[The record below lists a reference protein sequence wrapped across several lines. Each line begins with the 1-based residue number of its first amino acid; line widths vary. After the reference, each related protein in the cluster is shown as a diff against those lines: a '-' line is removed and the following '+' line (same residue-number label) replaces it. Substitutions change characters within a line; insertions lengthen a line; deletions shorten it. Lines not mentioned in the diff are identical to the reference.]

1 MTERAVVWVVD
12 DDAAMRWVLE
22 RALAD
27 AQLGC
32 RMFPSIAAC
41 RAAFEHA
48 RPDVLVSDL
57 RLPGEDGLALLAF
70 VAQHHADVPVI
81 IMTAHSD
88 LDAAVDAYGGG
99 AFEYLPKPFDLDAF
113 VALVRRAAAH
123 AASSAAPPTP
133 PAGVAADLIGDA
145 PAMQP
150 VFRAIGRLKRSDVA
164 VLLSGETGTG
174 KELVARALHRHST
187 RADGPFV
194 ALNAAAIPADLIES
208 ELFGHERGAFTGAQ
222 QRRVGRFEQAD
233 GGTLFLD
240 EIGDMPAAAQTRLL
254 RVLAE
259 REFYRVGGN
268 QPIRVD
274 VRVIA
279 ATHQPLQRLVEDGRF
294 RSDLYHR
301 LNVVHLELPPLRDR
315 QTDIPLLLAYFLA
328 SSADELGVER
338 KRLEPKV
345 EAWLTRLP
353 WPGNVRELEN
363 LCRRLVVMAPGSA
376 IHFDDLPDALRPRG
390 DARARLAA
398 PDWERQLATWA
409 DAQFAA
415 GATGLA
421 AKAQATL
428 ERALTDAALAHAQGQ
443 RGEAARLLGW
453 GRNTLTRK
461 LKIRKR

>member
-1 MTERAVVWVVD
+1 MTERVSVWVVD

-27 AQLGC
+27 DGLEC
-32 RMFPSIAAC
+32 RVFPSVAAC
-41 RAAFEHA
+41 RAAFAHA
-48 RPDVLVSDL
+48 RPTVLVSDL
-57 RLPGEDGLALLAF
+57 RLPGEDGLDLLAF
-70 VAQHHADVPVI
+70 VAQEHPGVPVI
-81 IMTAHSD
+81 ITTAHSD

-113 VALVRRAAAH
+113 VALVRRAALH
-123 AASSAAPPTP
+123 AAPSESAPAAPGPTP
-133 PAGVAADLIGDA
+133 DLIGDS

-187 RADGPFV
+187 RATAPFV
-194 ALNAAAIPADLIES
+194 ALNAAAIPAELVES

-222 QRRVGRFEQAD
+222 QRRVGRFEEAD

-240 EIGDMPAAAQTRLL
+240 EIGDRPAAAQTRLL

-268 QPIRVD
+268 RPIRVD

-301 LNVVHLELPPLRDR
+301 LNVVHIELPPLRAR
-315 QTDIPLLLAYFLA
+315 PTDIPLLLAHFLA
-328 SSADELGVER
+328 TSADELGVER

-345 EAWLTRLP
+345 QAWLTRLP

-363 LCRRLVVMAPGSA
+363 LCRRLVVMAPGTSV
-376 IHFDDLPDALRPRG
+376 HFDDLPEPLRPRG
-390 DARARLAA
+390 DARVDTV
-398 PDWERQLATWA
+398 DWERQLAAWA
-409 DAQFAA
+409 EAQFAA

-421 AKAQATL
+421 PRAQAAL
-428 ERALTDAALAHAQGQ
+428 ERALTDAALARAQGQ

-453 GRNTLTRK
+453 GRNTLARK
-461 LKIRKR
+461 LKGRKP

>member
-1 MTERAVVWVVD
+1 MTEALNAWVVD
-12 DDAAMRWVLE
+12 DDASMRWVIE

-27 AQLGC
+27 DGIEC
-32 RMFPSIAAC
+32 RAFPTVAAC
-41 RAAFEHA
+41 RAAFAHA

-57 RLPGEDGLALLAF
+57 RMPGESGLELLAF
-70 VAQHHADVPVI
+70 VGDAHPGVPVI
-81 IMTAHSD
+81 ITTAHSD

-99 AFEYLPKPFDLDAF
+99 AFEYLPKPFDLDEL

-123 AASSAAPPTP
+123 AAPPDPP
-133 PAGVAADLIGDA
+133 PAVPATGPDLVGDA

-187 RADGPFV
+187 RAAGPFV

-268 QPIRVD
+268 QPIAVD

-279 ATHQPLQRLVEDGRF
+279 ATHQPLQRLVDDGRF

-301 LNVVHLELPPLRDR
+301 LNVVHLELPPLRAR
-315 QTDIPLLLAYFLA
+315 PTDVPLLLAHFLA
-328 SSADELGVER
+328 TSADELGVER
-338 KRLEPKV
+338 KRLEPAV

-376 IHFDDLPDALRPRG
+376 IHFDDLPEPLRPRS

-398 PDWERQLATWA
+398 ADWERQLAAWA
-409 DAQFAA
+409 EAQLAS
-415 GATGLA
+415 GTTGLA
-421 AKAQATL
+421 AKAQGAM

-453 GRNTLTRK
+453 GRNTLARK
-461 LKIRKR
+461 LKRRKP